1 VPAAAK
7 TTRRGK
13 AGAAPAIAT
22 AAQRRP
28 QLRLK
33 REDRE
38 RQIVEE
44 AIRYFADV
52 GFSGD
57 TRELARRLHI
67 TQPLLFRYFPSKEA
81 LIERAFQEVST
92 SRWNPFWEEMLAD
105 RSRPL
110 KERLLAFYKD
120 YSRIILTR
128 EWVRILLFSGLRGNQ
143 INRRYLRLVRER
155 IYVPILAQLREHLGL
170 PSLAKVPP
178 KEMEIETIR
187 VLNEKIFYYG
197 VRKWVHG
204 ARVPDDIDAVIEND
218 VASFLDGGPSVIA
231 GLHRRR

>member
-1 VPAAAK
+1 LPTAK
-7 TTRRGK
+7 KTKPRGK
-13 AGAAPAIAT
+13 DVASEPHPP
-22 AAQRRP
+22 QR
-28 QLRLK
+28 RLK

-38 RQIVEE
+38 RQIVAE
-44 AIRYFADV
+44 AVRYFADV

-110 KERLLAFYKD
+110 EARLLAFYKD

-128 EWVRILLFSGLRGNQ
+128 EWVRILLFSGLRGNV

-155 IYVPILAQLREHLGL
+155 IYIPILAQLREHLGL
-170 PSLAKVPP
+170 PSLAKVPA

-204 ARVPDDIDAVIEND
+204 ARVPEDIDAVIEND
-218 VASFLDGGPSVIA
+218 VVSFLKGGPAVIA
-231 GLHRRR
+231 RLHGKRRA

>member
-1 VPAAAK
+1 MPTAKKTTSRGKPAAS
-7 TTRRGK
+7 
-13 AGAAPAIAT
+13 APAP
-22 AAQRRP
+22 QR
-28 QLRLK
+28 RLK

-38 RQIVEE
+38 RQIVDE
-44 AIRYFADV
+44 AVRYFADV

-128 EWVRILLFSGLRGNQ
+128 EWVRILLFSGLRGNE

-170 PSLAKVPP
+170 PSLAKVPA

-204 ARVPDDIDAVIEND
+204 AKVPEDIDAVIEND
-218 VASFLDGGPSVIA
+218 VASFLEGGPAVIA
-231 GLHRRR
+231 RLHGKAR

>member
-1 VPAAAK
+1 MPAAK
-7 TTRRGK
+7 TTTRGK
-13 AGAAPAIAT
+13 AASAPVARPP
-22 AAQRRP
+22 RRP

-128 EWVRILLFSGLRGNQ
+128 EWVRILLFSGLRGNE

-204 ARVPDDIDAVIEND
+204 ARVPEDIDAVIEND
-218 VASFLDGGPSVIA
+218 VASFLEGGPAVIA
-231 GLHRRR
+231 RLHRKR

>member
-1 VPAAAK
+1 LPAAK
-7 TTRRGK
+7 TTTRGK
-13 AGAAPAIAT
+13 AASAPAARP
-22 AAQRRP
+22 QRRP
-28 QLRLK
+28 QRRLK

-128 EWVRILLFSGLRGNQ
+128 EWVRILLFSGLRGNE

-204 ARVPDDIDAVIEND
+204 AKVPDDIDAVIEND
-218 VASFLDGGPSVIA
+218 VTSFLEGGPAVIA
-231 GLHRRR
+231 GLHKRR

>member
-1 VPAAAK
+1 LPAAK
-7 TTRRGK
+7 TTTRGK
-13 AGAAPAIAT
+13 AASAPVARPP
-22 AAQRRP
+22 RRP

-44 AIRYFADV
+44 AVRYFADV

-128 EWVRILLFSGLRGNQ
+128 EWVRILLFSGLRGNE

-204 ARVPDDIDAVIEND
+204 ARVPEDIDAVIEND
-218 VASFLDGGPSVIA
+218 VASFLEGGPAVIA
-231 GLHRRR
+231 RLHRKR

>member
-1 VPAAAK
+1 LPTAKK
-7 TTRRGK
+7 TTSRGRS
-13 AGAAPAIAT
+13 AGPLPPP
-22 AAQRRP
+22 QR
-28 QLRLK
+28 RLK
-33 REDRE
+33 REERE

-105 RSRPL
+105 RSKPL

-170 PSLAKVPP
+170 PSLAKVPA

-204 ARVPDDIDAVIEND
+204 ARVPEDIDAVIESD
-218 VASFLDGGPSVIA
+218 VVSFLEGGPAVIA
-231 GLHRRR
+231 RLHSKKR

>member
-1 VPAAAK
+1 MPTAKK
-7 TTRRGK
+7 TTTRGK
-13 AGAAPAIAT
+13 AADTAP
-22 AAQRRP
+22 RP
-28 QLRLK
+28 QRRLK

-38 RQIVEE
+38 RQIVAE

-105 RSRPL
+105 RSKPL

-128 EWVRILLFSGLRGNQ
+128 EWVRILLFSGLRGNE
-143 INRRYLRLVRER
+143 INRRYLRLVRLR
-155 IYVPILAQLREHLGL
+155 LHIPILAQPREHLGL

-204 ARVPDDIDAVIEND
+204 AKVPEDIDAVIESD
-218 VASFLDGGPSVIA
+218 VVSFLEGGPAVIA
-231 GLHRRR
+231 RLHRKK

>member
-1 VPAAAK
+1 LPTIRK
-7 TTRRGK
+7 TTPRGK
-13 AGAAPAIAT
+13 STATSAAPPP
-22 AAQRRP
+22 RP
-28 QLRLK
+28 QRRLK

-67 TQPLLFRYFPSKEA
+67 TQPLLFRYFPNKEA

-105 RSRPL
+105 RSKPL

-128 EWVRILLFSGLRGNQ
+128 EWVRILLFSGLRGNE

-155 IYVPILAQLREHLGL
+155 IYMPILGQLREHLGL
-170 PSLAKVPP
+170 PTLTKVPA

-204 ARVPDDIDAVIEND
+204 ARVPEDIDAVIEND
-218 VASFLDGGPSVIA
+218 VVSFLEGGPAVIA
-231 GLHRRR
+231 QLHKKR

>member
-1 VPAAAK
+1 LPAAK
-7 TTRRGK
+7 TTTRGK
-13 AGAAPAIAT
+13 AASAPVARPP
-22 AAQRRP
+22 RRP

-128 EWVRILLFSGLRGNQ
+128 EWVRILLFSGLRGNE

-204 ARVPDDIDAVIEND
+204 ARVPEDIDAVIEND
-218 VASFLDGGPSVIA
+218 VASFLEGGPAVIA
-231 GLHRRR
+231 RLHRKR

>member
-1 VPAAAK
+1 MPAAK
-7 TTRRGK
+7 TTTRGK
-13 AGAAPAIAT
+13 AASAPVARPP
-22 AAQRRP
+22 RRP

-44 AIRYFADV
+44 AVRYFADV

-128 EWVRILLFSGLRGNQ
+128 EWVRILLFSGLRGNE

-197 VRKWVHG
+197 VRK
-204 ARVPDDIDAVIEND
+204 R
-218 VASFLDGGPSVIA
+218 
-231 GLHRRR
+231 LHRKR

>member
-1 VPAAAK
+1 LPTIRK
-7 TTRRGK
+7 TTPRGK
-13 AGAAPAIAT
+13 SAAPPAR
-22 AAQRRP
+22 AQRRP

-105 RSRPL
+105 RSKPL

-128 EWVRILLFSGLRGNQ
+128 EWVRILLFSGLRGNE

-155 IYVPILAQLREHLGL
+155 IYMPILGQLREHLGL
-170 PSLAKVPP
+170 PTLAKVPA

-197 VRKWVHG
+197 VRKSVHG
-204 ARVPDDIDAVIEND
+204 ARVPEDIDAVIEND
-218 VASFLDGGPSVIA
+218 VVSFLEGGPAVIA
-231 GLHRRR
+231 QMHKKR